1 VKLSCET
8 QTIKYNLYLKIKER
22 MKSFFFL
29 KYKYVIIVIGDR
41 VRLRN
46 VKNAKAQ
53 IESSSYILLE
63 PKQYCGKFQ
72 KLFGNNNPI
81 YIEIG
86 MGKGQFIINN
96 ALQYPNINFIGIEK
110 YDSVIVRAIQKLED
124 KELSNLKLIR
134 MDALEINEVFNKEID
149 KIYLN
154 FSDPW
159 PKDKHE
165 HRRLTSKQF
174 LQKYDFIFKSEK
186 NIVMKTD
193 NRKLFEFSIKSFNNY
208 GYKIKNLSLDLY
220 NDDHETNISTEY
232 EDKFVSCGQVIYMT
246 DVYK

>member
-1 VKLSCET
+1 
-8 QTIKYNLYLKIKER
+8 
-22 MKSFFFL
+22 M
-29 KYKYVIIVIGDR
+29 YKCAIIDIGDK

-53 IESSSYILLE
+53 IESSSYILLD
-63 PKQYCGKFQ
+63 PKDIRGKFGE
-72 KLFGNNNPI
+72 LFGNDNPI

-96 ALQYPNINFIGIEK
+96 AKRYPNINFIGIEK
-110 YDSVIVRAIQKLED
+110 YDSVIVRAIQKIGE
-124 KELSNLKLIR
+124 ENIPNLKLIR
-134 MDALEINEVFNKEID
+134 MDALEINEVFDKEID

-159 PKDKHE
+159 PKDRHE
-165 HRRLTSKQF
+165 HRRLTSTKF
-174 LQKYDFIFKSEK
+174 LEKYDSIFKDKK

-208 GYKIKNLSLDLY
+208 GYKVENISLDLY
-220 NDDHETNISTEY
+220 NDDYQDNMPTEY
-232 EDKFVSCGQVIYMT
+232 EDRFVSLGQVIYMI
-246 DVYK
+246 DVNK